1 MIKSSM
7 IFFIGCQDYNHVMRD
22 NRLRSDSLPI
32 EVQKLCEVMAG
43 IDPNWSL
50 DEWLRNQAVA
60 SLELISSELEVEM
73 KTAEQRLKRIT
84 DIKNRINNSTPDKE
98 QPNQMNLF
106 DCFSIEYDKSIVGL
120 GSRAVN
126 NDENYTES
134 HPVSAFL
141 DLLPNDQGD
150 DPLLA
155 VACQNLLM
163 IIDGEVGRGKDY
175 ATLEIIVTE
184 LDKSGISFEEIDEAI
199 EHLLMTGAII
209 EVEHDCFITI

>member
-1 MIKSSM
+1 M
-7 IFFIGCQDYNHVMRD
+7 IFFIGCQDYNCVMRD
-22 NRLRSDSLPI
+22 NRLRSDLLPI

-50 DEWLRNQAVA
+50 DEWLRNQAIA
-60 SLELISSELEVEM
+60 SLELISRELEVEM

-84 DIKNRINNSTPDKE
+84 DIKNRLSNSATDKE
-98 QPNQMNLF
+98 QSNQMNLF

-163 IIDGEVGRGKDY
+163 VIDGEVGRGKDY

>member
-1 MIKSSM
+1 M
-7 IFFIGCQDYNHVMRD
+7 IFFIGCQDYNPVMRD
-22 NRLRSDSLPI
+22 NRLRSDSLPV

-43 IDPNWSL
+43 IDPNWNL
-50 DEWLRNQAVA
+50 DEWLRNQANA
-60 SLELISSELEVEM
+60 SLELISSELEVEL

-84 DIKNRINNSTPDKE
+84 DIKNRITNSDSETE
-98 QPNQMNLF
+98 QPGQMNLF

-120 GSRAVN
+120 GSRAVS

-155 VACQNLLM
+155 VACQNLLI
-163 IIDGEVGRGKDY
+163 IIDGEISNGKDF
-175 ATLEIIVTE
+175 ATLELIVTE

-209 EVEHDCFITI
+209 EVEDDCFITI

>member
-1 MIKSSM
+1 M
-7 IFFIGCQDYNHVMRD
+7 IFFIGCQDYNRVMRD

-43 IDPNWSL
+43 IDPNWNL
-50 DEWLRNQAVA
+50 DEWLRNQANA
-60 SLELISSELEVEM
+60 SLELISSELEVEL
-73 KTAEQRLKRIT
+73 KTAEQRLKIIT
-84 DIKNRINNSTPDKE
+84 DKKNRITNSDSETE
-98 QPNQMNLF
+98 QPGQMNLF

-120 GSRAVN
+120 GSRAVS

-141 DLLPNDQGD
+141 DLLPDDQGD

-155 VACQNLLM
+155 VACQNLLI
-163 IIDGEVGRGKDY
+163 IIDGEISNGKDF
-175 ATLEIIVTE
+175 ATLELIVTE

-209 EVEHDCFITI
+209 EVEDDCFITI

>member
-1 MIKSSM
+1 M
-7 IFFIGCQDYNHVMRD
+7 IFFIGCQDYNRVMRD

-43 IDPNWSL
+43 IDPNWNL
-50 DEWLRNQAVA
+50 DEWLRNQANA
-60 SLELISSELEVEM
+60 SLELISSELEVEL

-84 DIKNRINNSTPDKE
+84 DIKNRITNSDSETE
-98 QPNQMNLF
+98 QPGQMNLF

-120 GSRAVN
+120 GSRAVS

-155 VACQNLLM
+155 VACQNLLI
-163 IIDGEVGRGKDY
+163 IIDGEISHGKDF
-175 ATLEIIVTE
+175 ATLELIVTE

-209 EVEHDCFITI
+209 EVEDDCFITI

>member
-1 MIKSSM
+1 M
-7 IFFIGCQDYNHVMRD
+7 IFFIGCQDYNRVMRD

-43 IDPNWSL
+43 IDPNWNL
-50 DEWLRNQAVA
+50 DEWLRNQANA
-60 SLELISSELEVEM
+60 SLELISSELEVEL

-84 DIKNRINNSTPDKE
+84 DIKNRITNSDSETE
-98 QPNQMNLF
+98 QPGQMNLF

-120 GSRAVN
+120 GSRAVS

-155 VACQNLLM
+155 VACQNLLI
-163 IIDGEVGRGKDY
+163 IIDGEISNGKDF
-175 ATLEIIVTE
+175 ATLELIVTE

-209 EVEHDCFITI
+209 EVEDDCFITI

>member
-1 MIKSSM
+1 M
-7 IFFIGCQDYNHVMRD
+7 IFFIGCQDYNRVMRD

-43 IDPNWSL
+43 IDPNWNL
-50 DEWLRNQAVA
+50 DEWLRNQANA
-60 SLELISSELEVEM
+60 SLELISSELEVEL

-84 DIKNRINNSTPDKE
+84 DIKNRITNSDSETE
-98 QPNQMNLF
+98 QPGQMNLF

-120 GSRAVN
+120 GSRAVS

-155 VACQNLLM
+155 VACQNLLI
-163 IIDGEVGRGKDY
+163 IIDGEISNGKDL
-175 ATLEIIVTE
+175 ATLELIVTE

-209 EVEHDCFITI
+209 EVEDDCFITI

>member
-1 MIKSSM
+1 M
-7 IFFIGCQDYNHVMRD
+7 IFFIGCQDYNRVMRD

-43 IDPNWSL
+43 IDPNWNL
-50 DEWLRNQAVA
+50 DEWLRNQANA
-60 SLELISSELEVEM
+60 SLELISSELEVEL

-84 DIKNRINNSTPDKE
+84 DIKNRITNSDSETQ
-98 QPNQMNLF
+98 QPGQMNLF

-120 GSRAVN
+120 GSRAVS

-155 VACQNLLM
+155 VACQNLLI
-163 IIDGEVGRGKDY
+163 IIDGEISNGKDF
-175 ATLEIIVTE
+175 ATLELIVTE

-209 EVEHDCFITI
+209 EVEDDCFITI

>member
-1 MIKSSM
+1 M
-7 IFFIGCQDYNHVMRD
+7 IFFIGCQDYNRVMRD
-22 NRLRSDSLPI
+22 NRLRSDSLPV

-43 IDPNWSL
+43 IDPNWNL
-50 DEWLRNQAVA
+50 DEWLRNQANA
-60 SLELISSELEVEM
+60 SLELISSELEVEL

-84 DIKNRINNSTPDKE
+84 DIKNRITNSDNETE
-98 QPNQMNLF
+98 QPGQMNLF

-120 GSRAVN
+120 GSRAVS

-155 VACQNLLM
+155 VACQNLLI
-163 IIDGEVGRGKDY
+163 IIDGEISNGKDF
-175 ATLEIIVTE
+175 ATLELIVTE
-184 LDKSGISFEEIDEAI
+184 LEKSGISFEEIDEAI

-209 EVEHDCFITI
+209 EVEDDCFITI

>member
-1 MIKSSM
+1 MIV
-7 IFFIGCQDYNHVMRD
+7 FIGCQDYNRVMRD
-22 NRLRSDSLPI
+22 NRLRSDSLPV

-43 IDPNWSL
+43 IDPNWNL
-50 DEWLRNQAVA
+50 DEWLRNQANA
-60 SLELISSELEVEM
+60 SLELISSELEVEL

-84 DIKNRINNSTPDKE
+84 DIKNRITNSDSETE
-98 QPNQMNLF
+98 QPGQMNLF

-120 GSRAVN
+120 GSRAVS

-155 VACQNLLM
+155 VACQNLLI
-163 IIDGEVGRGKDY
+163 IIDGEISNGKDF
-175 ATLEIIVTE
+175 ATLELIVTE

-209 EVEHDCFITI
+209 EVEDDCFITI

>member
-1 MIKSSM
+1 M
-7 IFFIGCQDYNHVMRD
+7 IFFIGCQDYNRVMRD

-43 IDPNWSL
+43 IDPNWNL
-50 DEWLRNQAVA
+50 DEWLRNQANA
-60 SLELISSELEVEM
+60 SLELISSELEVEL

-84 DIKNRINNSTPDKE
+84 DIKNRITNTDGETE
-98 QPNQMNLF
+98 QPGQMNLF

-120 GSRAVN
+120 GSRAVS

-155 VACQNLLM
+155 VACQNLLI
-163 IIDGEVGRGKDY
+163 IIDGEISNGKDF
-175 ATLEIIVTE
+175 ATLELIVTE

-209 EVEHDCFITI
+209 EVEDDCFITI

>member
-1 MIKSSM
+1 M
-7 IFFIGCQDYNHVMRD
+7 IFFIGCQDYNRVMRD
-22 NRLRSDSLPI
+22 NRLRSDSLPV

-43 IDPNWSL
+43 IDPNWNL
-50 DEWLRNQAVA
+50 DEWLRNQANA
-60 SLELISSELEVEM
+60 SLELISSELEVEL

-84 DIKNRINNSTPDKE
+84 DIKNRITISDSETE
-98 QPNQMNLF
+98 QPGQMNLF

-120 GSRAVN
+120 GSRAVS

-155 VACQNLLM
+155 VACQNLLI
-163 IIDGEVGRGKDY
+163 IIDGEISNGKDF
-175 ATLEIIVTE
+175 ATLELIVTE

-209 EVEHDCFITI
+209 EVEDDCFITI

>member
-1 MIKSSM
+1 
-7 IFFIGCQDYNHVMRD
+7 MRD
-22 NRLRSDSLPI
+22 NRLRSDSLPV

-43 IDPNWSL
+43 IDPNWNL
-50 DEWLRNQAVA
+50 DEWLRNQANA
-60 SLELISSELEVEM
+60 SLELISSELEVEL

-84 DIKNRINNSTPDKE
+84 DIKNRITNTDGETE
-98 QPNQMNLF
+98 QPGQMNLF

-120 GSRAVN
+120 GSRAVS

-155 VACQNLLM
+155 VACQNLLI
-163 IIDGEVGRGKDY
+163 IIDGEISNGKDF
-175 ATLEIIVTE
+175 ATLELIVTE

-209 EVEHDCFITI
+209 EVEDDCFITI

>member
-1 MIKSSM
+1 M
-7 IFFIGCQDYNHVMRD
+7 IFFIGCQDYNLVMRD

-43 IDPNWSL
+43 IDPNWNL
-50 DEWLRNQAVA
+50 DEWLRNQANA
-60 SLELISSELEVEM
+60 SLELISSELEVEL

-84 DIKNRINNSTPDKE
+84 DIKNRITNSDSKTE
-98 QPNQMNLF
+98 QPGQMNLF

-120 GSRAVN
+120 GSRAVS

-155 VACQNLLM
+155 VACQNLLI
-163 IIDGEVGRGKDY
+163 IIDGEISNGKDF
-175 ATLEIIVTE
+175 ATLELIVTE

-209 EVEHDCFITI
+209 EVEDDCFITI

>member
-1 MIKSSM
+1 M

-22 NRLRSDSLPI
+22 NRLHVDSMPA

-50 DEWLRNQAVA
+50 EDWLKSQASS
-60 SLELISSELEVEM
+60 SLDLISSELEVEL
-73 KTAEQRLKRIT
+73 KTAQQRIQRII
-84 DIKNRINNSTPDKE
+84 DIKNRITDADTD
-98 QPNQMNLF
+98 NQQSNQLNLF
-106 DCFSIEYDKSIVGL
+106 DCFSIEYDKSIIGL
-120 GSRAVN
+120 GSRAVSN
-126 NDENYTES
+126 EEDFTET

-163 IIDGEVGRGKDY
+163 IIDGELAKGKDS
-175 ATLEIIVTE
+175 ANLDVIVAE

-199 EHLLMTGAII
+199 EHCLMTGVII
-209 EVEHDCFITI
+209 EIDDDCFITI

>member
-1 MIKSSM
+1 M
-7 IFFIGCQDYNHVMRD
+7 IFFIGCQDYNRVMRD

-50 DEWLRNQAVA
+50 DEWLRNQAIA

-84 DIKNRINNSTPDKE
+84 DIKNRLSNSATDKE
-98 QPNQMNLF
+98 QSNQMNLF

-163 IIDGEVGRGKDY
+163 VIDGEVGRGKDY

>member
-1 MIKSSM
+1 M
-7 IFFIGCQDYNHVMRD
+7 IFFIGCQDYNLVMRD
-22 NRLRSDSLPI
+22 NRLRNDSLPI

-43 IDPNWSL
+43 IDPNWNL
-50 DEWLRNQAVA
+50 DEWLRNQASA
-60 SLELISSELEVEM
+60 SLELISSELEVEL

-84 DIKNRINNSTPDKE
+84 DIKNRITNSDSETE
-98 QPNQMNLF
+98 QPGQMNLF

-120 GSRAVN
+120 GSRAVS

-155 VACQNLLM
+155 VACQNLLI
-163 IIDGEVGRGKDY
+163 IIDGEISNGKDF
-175 ATLEIIVTE
+175 ATLELIVTE

-209 EVEHDCFITI
+209 EVEDDCFITI

>member
-1 MIKSSM
+1 M
-7 IFFIGCQDYNHVMRD
+7 
-22 NRLRSDSLPI
+22 
-32 EVQKLCEVMAG
+32 
-43 IDPNWSL
+43 
-50 DEWLRNQAVA
+50 
-60 SLELISSELEVEM
+60 
-73 KTAEQRLKRIT
+73 
-84 DIKNRINNSTPDKE
+84 
-98 QPNQMNLF
+98 F

-120 GSRAVN
+120 GSRAVS

-155 VACQNLLM
+155 VACQNLLI
-163 IIDGEVGRGKDY
+163 IIDGEISNGKDF
-175 ATLEIIVTE
+175 ATLELIVTE

-209 EVEHDCFITI
+209 EVEDDCFITI

>member
-1 MIKSSM
+1 M
-7 IFFIGCQDYNHVMRD
+7 IFFIGCQDYNPVMRD

-43 IDPNWSL
+43 IDPNWNL
-50 DEWLRNQAVA
+50 DEWLRNQANA
-60 SLELISSELEVEM
+60 SLELISSELEVEL

-84 DIKNRINNSTPDKE
+84 DIKNRITNSDSETE
-98 QPNQMNLF
+98 QPGQMNLF

-120 GSRAVN
+120 GSRAVS

-163 IIDGEVGRGKDY
+163 IIDGEISNGKDF
-175 ATLEIIVTE
+175 ATLELIVTE

-209 EVEHDCFITI
+209 EVEDDCFITI

>member
-1 MIKSSM
+1 M
-7 IFFIGCQDYNHVMRD
+7 IFFIGCQDYNRVMRD
-22 NRLRSDSLPI
+22 NRLRSDSLPV

-43 IDPNWSL
+43 IDPNWNL
-50 DEWLRNQAVA
+50 DEWLRNQANA
-60 SLELISSELEVEM
+60 SLELISSELEVEL

-84 DIKNRINNSTPDKE
+84 DIKNRITNTDGE
-98 QPNQMNLF
+98 TAQPGQMNLF

-120 GSRAVN
+120 GSRAVS

-163 IIDGEVGRGKDY
+163 IIDGEISNGKDF
-175 ATLEIIVTE
+175 ATLELIVTE

-209 EVEHDCFITI
+209 EVEDDCFITI

>member
-1 MIKSSM
+1 M
-7 IFFIGCQDYNHVMRD
+7 IFFIGCQDYNRVMRD

-43 IDPNWSL
+43 IDPNWNL
-50 DEWLRNQAVA
+50 DEWLRNQANA
-60 SLELISSELEVEM
+60 SLELISSELEVEL

-84 DIKNRINNSTPDKE
+84 DIKNRITNSDSETE
-98 QPNQMNLF
+98 QPGQMNLF
-106 DCFSIEYDKSIVGL
+106 DSFSIEYDKSIVGL
-120 GSRAVN
+120 GSRAVS

-155 VACQNLLM
+155 VACQNLLI
-163 IIDGEVGRGKDY
+163 IIDGEISNGKDF
-175 ATLEIIVTE
+175 ATLELIVTE

-209 EVEHDCFITI
+209 EVEDDCFITI

>member
-1 MIKSSM
+1 M

-22 NRLRSDSLPI
+22 NRLRSDSLPF

-43 IDPNWSL
+43 IDPNWNL
-50 DEWLRNQAVA
+50 DEWLRNQANA
-60 SLELISSELEVEM
+60 SLELISSELEVEL

-84 DIKNRINNSTPDKE
+84 DIKNRITNTDGETE
-98 QPNQMNLF
+98 QPGQMNLF

-120 GSRAVN
+120 GSRAVS
-126 NDENYTES
+126 NDQNYTES

-155 VACQNLLM
+155 VACQNLLI
-163 IIDGEVGRGKDY
+163 IIDGEISNGKDF
-175 ATLEIIVTE
+175 ATLELIVTE

-209 EVEHDCFITI
+209 EVEDDCFITI

>member
-1 MIKSSM
+1 M
-7 IFFIGCQDYNHVMRD
+7 IFFIGCQDYNRVMRD
-22 NRLRSDSLPI
+22 NRLRSDSLPV

-43 IDPNWSL
+43 IDPNWNL
-50 DEWLRNQAVA
+50 DEWLRNQANA
-60 SLELISSELEVEM
+60 SLELISSELEVEL

-84 DIKNRINNSTPDKE
+84 DIKNRITNSDSETE
-98 QPNQMNLF
+98 QPGQMNLF

-120 GSRAVN
+120 GSRAVS

-155 VACQNLLM
+155 VACQNLLI
-163 IIDGEVGRGKDY
+163 IIDGEISNGKDF
-175 ATLEIIVTE
+175 ATLELIVTE

-209 EVEHDCFITI
+209 EVEDDCFITI

>member
-1 MIKSSM
+1 M

-22 NRLRSDSLPI
+22 NRLHVDSMPA

-50 DEWLRNQAVA
+50 EDWLKSQANS
-60 SLELISSELEVEM
+60 SLDLISSELEVEL
-73 KTAEQRLKRIT
+73 KTAEQRIQRII
-84 DIKNRINNSTPDKE
+84 DIKNRITDADTD
-98 QPNQMNLF
+98 NQQSNQLNLF
-106 DCFSIEYDKSIVGL
+106 DCFSIEYDKSIIGL
-120 GSRAVN
+120 GSRAVSN
-126 NDENYTES
+126 EEDFTET

-163 IIDGEVGRGKDY
+163 IIDGELAKGKDS
-175 ATLEIIVTE
+175 ANLDVIVAE

-199 EHLLMTGAII
+199 EHCLMTGVII
-209 EVEHDCFITI
+209 EIDDDCFITI